1 MRTQRR
7 TDGKIFLN
15 SRNLWFENNA
25 NDPQDHQRL
34 NDNNPKANP
43 EDNQPALLNEK
54 QEYLQQS
61 INEYEEGTNY
71 GSEISWCIA
80 GASKIFWMKLMQDD
94 FLKLKLELKLESNT
108 FKKTQ
113 NQHQNDHTGKELIGP
128 MRIHQ
133 TTSPLQRPRRGP
145 IKDNIKK

>member
-71 GSEISWCIA
+71 GSEISWGIA
-80 GASKIFWMKLMQDD
+80 GESKIFWMKLMQDD

-108 FKKTQ
+108 F
-113 NQHQNDHTGKELIGP
+113 
-128 MRIHQ
+128 
-133 TTSPLQRPRRGP
+133 
-145 IKDNIKK
+145 